1 MEWVVKKYKIN
12 KQTTYLLLYYQEIN
26 MVHKQKKNKEKMRKK
41 KLLLHGKSKTN
52 LLTLT
57 NKQTKNHQNTYTFTT
72 NKKKTKNSECGHQRW
87 PTPAPSFLSQHTF
100 TLNSQTHRKP

>member
-57 NKQTKNHQNTYTFTT
+57 NK
-72 NKKKTKNSECGHQRW
+72 NKKKITKTLTHSQQTKRKQKTPNAATRGGQRQRHLF
-87 PTPAPSFLSQHTF
+87 SH
-100 TLNSQTHRKP
+100 NTHSH